1 MYLNYEVRIPD
12 VPGKINQVKKGKA
25 IYVRYV
31 VGRTYHPE
39 KKYNVP
45 DQRIIGKRSENDP
58 EKMVPNENYVK
69 YFGGLEQP
77 EERSETCRS
86 SCVRIG
92 AFLVIRKILEDYR
105 LPAVIEKYFGT
116 RDGGLVADLVS
127 YSIISENNAA
137 QYYPAYA
144 YNHPLFTEKMHIY
157 SDTKVSDFLVS
168 VTDDQRIG
176 LVNEWNEARDHREK
190 IYISYDSTNKNCQAG
205 DIEFV
210 EYGHPKDDKG
220 LPVFNY
226 SIAYDTAN
234 KEPLFYEQYPGSI
247 VDISQLQFMLE
258 KAKGYGYKKVGFIL
272 DRGYF
277 GKENIQY
284 MDQCGYD
291 FVIMIKGMG
300 AFVKGLIL
308 GKRGSFENIREY
320 SIRKYKVSGTTVKR
334 SLYAGDGKERYF
346 HIYYSDQ
353 KASAEHEQIEAKID
367 RMAKY
372 LDKVKGK
379 KVTIGD
385 GFKQYFYLE
394 TYEKDGTF
402 LYAREKTDAVQQ
414 EINLCGYFVIITSK
428 KMTAGEALELYKSR
442 DASEKLF
449 RGDKSYLGNKSLRVQ
464 SDEAAGAKILIEFIA
479 LIVRCRIYTLLKDE
493 MDKLKKSPNYM
504 TVPAAIRELEKI
516 EMVRQTDGVYRMDHA
531 VTATQKAILRAFDI
545 DAEYVR
551 REAGKLSKI
560 LAEHEG
566 KEKERGSI
574 WQDQGKIFR

>member
-168 VTDDQRIG
+168 VTDEQRIG
-176 LVNEWNEARDHREK
+176 LVDEWNEARGHREK

-449 RGDKSYLGNKSLRVQ
+449 RGDKSYLGNKGLRVQ

-493 MDKLKKSPNYM
+493 MDRLKKSPNYM

-566 KEKERGSI
+566 KEKREG
-574 WQDQGKIFR
+574 

>member
-493 MDKLKKSPNYM
+493 MDRLKKSPNYM

-560 LAEHEG
+560 LAEHE
-566 KEKERGSI
+566 EI
-574 WQDQGKIFR
+574 Y

>member
-168 VTDDQRIG
+168 ATDDQRIG

-493 MDKLKKSPNYM
+493 MDRLKKSPNYM

-566 KEKERGSI
+566 KEKREG
-574 WQDQGKIFR
+574 

>member
-92 AFLVIRKILEDYR
+92 AFLVIRKILEDCR

-176 LVNEWNEARDHREK
+176 LVDEWNEARGHREK

-226 SIAYDTAN
+226 SIAYGTAN

-493 MDKLKKSPNYM
+493 MDRLKKSPNYM

-516 EMVRQTDGVYRMDHA
+516 EMVRQTDGVYRMDHE

-566 KEKERGSI
+566 KEKREG
-574 WQDQGKIFR
+574 

>member
-92 AFLVIRKILEDYR
+92 AFLVIRKILEDCR

-176 LVNEWNEARDHREK
+176 LVDEWNEARGHREK

-226 SIAYDTAN
+226 SIAYGTAN

-566 KEKERGSI
+566 KEKREG
-574 WQDQGKIFR
+574 

>member
-77 EERSETCRS
+77 EKRSETCRS

-372 LDKVKGK
+372 LDKVKGR

-449 RGDKSYLGNKSLRVQ
+449 RGDKSYLGNESLRVQ

-493 MDKLKKSPNYM
+493 MDRLKKSPNYM

-566 KEKERGSI
+566 KEKREG
-574 WQDQGKIFR
+574 

>member
-92 AFLVIRKILEDYR
+92 AFLVIRKILEDCR

-176 LVNEWNEARDHREK
+176 PVNEWNEARDHREK

-247 VDISQLQFMLE
+247 VDISQLRFMLE

-493 MDKLKKSPNYM
+493 MDRLKKSPNYM

-566 KEKERGSI
+566 KEKREG
-574 WQDQGKIFR
+574 

>member
-168 VTDDQRIG
+168 ATDDQRIG

-560 LAEHEG
+560 LAEHER
-566 KEKERGSI
+566 KEKREG
-574 WQDQGKIFR
+574 

>member
-105 LPAVIEKYFGT
+105 LPAAIEKYFGT

-176 LVNEWNEARDHREK
+176 LENEWNEARDHREK

-414 EINLCGYFVIITSK
+414 EINLCGYYVIITSK

-566 KEKERGSI
+566 KEKREG
-574 WQDQGKIFR
+574 

>member
-247 VDISQLQFMLE
+247 VDISQPQFMLE

-493 MDKLKKSPNYM
+493 MDRLKKSPNYM

-566 KEKERGSI
+566 KEKREG
-574 WQDQGKIFR
+574 

>member
-493 MDKLKKSPNYM
+493 LDRLKKSPNYM

-560 LAEHEG
+560 LAEHER
-566 KEKERGSI
+566 KEKREG
-574 WQDQGKIFR
+574 

>member
-516 EMVRQTDGVYRMDHA
+516 EMVRQIDGVYRMDHA

-566 KEKERGSI
+566 KEKREG
-574 WQDQGKIFR
+574 

>member
-176 LVNEWNEARDHREK
+176 LVDEWNEARGHREK

-566 KEKERGSI
+566 KEKREG
-574 WQDQGKIFR
+574 

>member
-1 MYLNYEVRIPD
+1 MYLNYEVKIPD
-12 VPGKINQVKKGKA
+12 VPGKINQVKKGNA
-25 IYVRYV
+25 TYVRYV
-31 VGRTYHPE
+31 VGRTYHPD

-58 EKMVPNENYVK
+58 EKMVPNENYMK
-69 YFGGLEQP
+69 YFGDLGQP
-77 EERSETCRS
+77 EERENARRS
-86 SCVRIG
+86 SCIRIG
-92 AFLVIRKILEDYR
+92 AFLVIRKILEDYG
-105 LPAVIEKYFGT
+105 LPAMIGKYFGE
-116 RDGGLVADLVS
+116 RDRGLVEDLAS

-157 SDTKVSDFLVS
+157 SDTKVSEFLSS

-176 LVNEWNEARDHREK
+176 LVNDWNEGRDHREK

-205 DIEFV
+205 DIKFV

-226 SIAYDTAN
+226 AVAYDTAN

-300 AFVKGLIL
+300 SFVRELIL
-308 GKRGSFENIREY
+308 EKRGSFENIREY
-320 SIRKYKVSGTTVKR
+320 NIRKYKVSGTTVKKM
-334 SLYAGDGKERYF
+334 LYAGDEKERYF

-353 KASAEHEQIEAKID
+353 KASAGHEQIEAKID

-379 KVTIGD
+379 KVIIGE
-385 GFKQYFYLE
+385 GFKQYFHLE
-394 TYEKDGTF
+394 IYEKDGTF
-402 LYAREKTDAVQQ
+402 LYAREKAGAIQQ

-464 SDEAAGAKILIEFIA
+464 SDEAAGAKIMIEFIA
-479 LIVRCRIYTLLKDE
+479 LIMRCRIYTLLKDE
-493 MDKLKKSPNYM
+493 MERLEKSPNYM

-516 EMVRQTDGVYRMDHA
+516 EMVRQTDGKYRIDHA
-531 VTATQKAILRAFDI
+531 VTATQKAILKAFGI
-545 DAEYVR
+545 DADYVR
-551 REAGKLSKI
+551 RKAAELSRE
-560 LAEHEG
+560 LAEQEG
-566 KEKERGSI
+566 KGNREG
-574 WQDQGKIFR
+574 

>member
-308 GKRGSFENIREY
+308 GKRGSFENIRAY

-566 KEKERGSI
+566 KEKREG
-574 WQDQGKIFR
+574 

>member
-449 RGDKSYLGNKSLRVQ
+449 RGDKSYLGNKGLRVQ

-493 MDKLKKSPNYM
+493 MDRLKKSPNYM

-566 KEKERGSI
+566 KEKREG
-574 WQDQGKIFR
+574 

>member
-168 VTDDQRIG
+168 ATDDQRIG

-566 KEKERGSI
+566 KEKREG
-574 WQDQGKIFR
+574 

>member
-1 MYLNYEVRIPD
+1 M
-12 VPGKINQVKKGKA
+12 
-25 IYVRYV
+25 
-31 VGRTYHPE
+31 
-39 KKYNVP
+39 
-45 DQRIIGKRSENDP
+45 
-58 EKMVPNENYVK
+58 
-69 YFGGLEQP
+69 
-77 EERSETCRS
+77 
-86 SCVRIG
+86 
-92 AFLVIRKILEDYR
+92 
-105 LPAVIEKYFGT
+105 
-116 RDGGLVADLVS
+116 
-127 YSIISENNAA
+127 
-137 QYYPAYA
+137 
-144 YNHPLFTEKMHIY
+144 
-157 SDTKVSDFLVS
+157 
-168 VTDDQRIG
+168 
-176 LVNEWNEARDHREK
+176 
-190 IYISYDSTNKNCQAG
+190 
-205 DIEFV
+205 

-226 SIAYDTAN
+226 SIAYGTAN

-493 MDKLKKSPNYM
+493 MDRLKKSPNYM

-545 DAEYVR
+545 DAEYVQ

-566 KEKERGSI
+566 KEKREG
-574 WQDQGKIFR
+574 

>member
-176 LVNEWNEARDHREK
+176 LVNEWNEARKKKKK

-493 MDKLKKSPNYM
+493 MDRLKKSPNYM

-516 EMVRQTDGVYRMDHA
+516 EMVRQKDGVYRMDHA

-560 LAEHEG
+560 LAEHER
-566 KEKERGSI
+566 KEKREG
-574 WQDQGKIFR
+574 

>member
-116 RDGGLVADLVS
+116 RDGGLVEDLVS

-493 MDKLKKSPNYM
+493 MDRLKKSPNYM

-566 KEKERGSI
+566 KEKREG
-574 WQDQGKIFR
+574 

>member
-176 LVNEWNEARDHREK
+176 LVNEWNEARDHRKK

-493 MDKLKKSPNYM
+493 MDRLKKSPNYM

-560 LAEHEG
+560 LAEHER
-566 KEKERGSI
+566 KEKREG
-574 WQDQGKIFR
+574 

>member
-105 LPAVIEKYFGT
+105 LPAAIEKYFGT

-176 LVNEWNEARDHREK
+176 LVDEWNEARGHREK

-226 SIAYDTAN
+226 SIAYGTAN

-464 SDEAAGAKILIEFIA
+464 SDEATGAKILIEFIA

-566 KEKERGSI
+566 KEKREG
-574 WQDQGKIFR
+574 

>member
-77 EERSETCRS
+77 EERSETYRS

-493 MDKLKKSPNYM
+493 MDRLKKSPNYM

-516 EMVRQTDGVYRMDHA
+516 EMVRHTDGIYRMDHA

-545 DAEYVR
+545 DADYVR

-560 LAEHEG
+560 LAEHER
-566 KEKERGSI
+566 KEKREG
-574 WQDQGKIFR
+574 

>member
-247 VDISQLQFMLE
+247 VDISQPQFMLE

-566 KEKERGSI
+566 KEKREG
-574 WQDQGKIFR
+574 

>member
-176 LVNEWNEARDHREK
+176 LVDEWNEARGHREK

-493 MDKLKKSPNYM
+493 MDRLKKSPNYM
-504 TVPAAIRELEKI
+504 TVPAAILELEKI

-566 KEKERGSI
+566 KEKREG
-574 WQDQGKIFR
+574 

>member
-92 AFLVIRKILEDYR
+92 AFLVIRKILEDCR

-176 LVNEWNEARDHREK
+176 LVDEWNEARGHREK

-493 MDKLKKSPNYM
+493 MDRLKKSPNYM

-560 LAEHEG
+560 LAEHER
-566 KEKERGSI
+566 KEKREG
-574 WQDQGKIFR
+574 

>member
-226 SIAYDTAN
+226 SIAYGTAN

-493 MDKLKKSPNYM
+493 MDRLKKSPNYM

-516 EMVRQTDGVYRMDHA
+516 EMVRQTDGVYRMDHE

-566 KEKERGSI
+566 KEKREG
-574 WQDQGKIFR
+574 

>member
-168 VTDDQRIG
+168 VTDDQRRG

-226 SIAYDTAN
+226 SIAYGTAN

-493 MDKLKKSPNYM
+493 MDRLKKSPNYM

-566 KEKERGSI
+566 KEKREG
-574 WQDQGKIFR
+574 

>member
-45 DQRIIGKRSENDP
+45 DQRIIGKRSENNP

-372 LDKVKGK
+372 LDKVKGR

-493 MDKLKKSPNYM
+493 MDRLKKSPNYM

-566 KEKERGSI
+566 KEKREG
-574 WQDQGKIFR
+574 

>member
-176 LVNEWNEARDHREK
+176 LVDEWNEARGHREK

-493 MDKLKKSPNYM
+493 MDRLKKSPNYM

-545 DAEYVR
+545 DAEYVQ

-560 LAEHEG
+560 LAEHER
-566 KEKERGSI
+566 KEKREG
-574 WQDQGKIFR
+574 

>member
-176 LVNEWNEARDHREK
+176 LVNEWNEARGHREK

-449 RGDKSYLGNKSLRVQ
+449 RGDKLYLGNKSLRVQ

-493 MDKLKKSPNYM
+493 MDRLKKSPNYM

-566 KEKERGSI
+566 KEKREG
-574 WQDQGKIFR
+574 

>member
-92 AFLVIRKILEDYR
+92 AFLVIRKILEDCR

-176 LVNEWNEARDHREK
+176 LVDEWNEARGHREK

-226 SIAYDTAN
+226 SIAYGTAN

-493 MDKLKKSPNYM
+493 MDRLKKSPNYM

-516 EMVRQTDGVYRMDHA
+516 EMVRQKDGVYRMDHA

-566 KEKERGSI
+566 KEKREG
-574 WQDQGKIFR
+574 

>member
-346 HIYYSDQ
+346 HIYYSNQ

-493 MDKLKKSPNYM
+493 MDRLKKSPNYM

-566 KEKERGSI
+566 KEKREG
-574 WQDQGKIFR
+574 

>member
-1 MYLNYEVRIPD
+1 M
-12 VPGKINQVKKGKA
+12 
-25 IYVRYV
+25 

-77 EERSETCRS
+77 EERSETYRS

-493 MDKLKKSPNYM
+493 MDRLKKSPNYM

-560 LAEHEG
+560 LAEHER
-566 KEKERGSI
+566 KEKREG
-574 WQDQGKIFR
+574 

>member
-92 AFLVIRKILEDYR
+92 AFLVIRKILEDCR

-226 SIAYDTAN
+226 SIAYGTAN

-493 MDKLKKSPNYM
+493 MERIEKSPNYM

-516 EMVRQTDGVYRMDHA
+516 EMVRQTDGIYRMDHA

-545 DAEYVR
+545 DADYVR
-551 REAGKLSKI
+551 REAGKLSEI
-560 LAEHEG
+560 LAKYEERENGEG
-566 KEKERGSI
+566 
-574 WQDQGKIFR
+574 